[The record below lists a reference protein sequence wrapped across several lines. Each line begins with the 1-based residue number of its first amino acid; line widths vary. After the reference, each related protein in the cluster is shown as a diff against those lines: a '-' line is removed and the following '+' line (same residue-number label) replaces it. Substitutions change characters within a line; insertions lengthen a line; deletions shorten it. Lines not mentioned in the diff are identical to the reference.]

1 MIKNFILRNYNK
13 IFYPTSILNTTG
25 NPIPCKNMSNSNTN
39 NNPTPPKKRI
49 PKTPKNSQKSPNN
62 KISVESETITEGS
75 IKIANYTMVDGEKV
89 KQKVFYNPVQVFNR
103 DLSLLVTLT
112 HAQTIRDERL

>member
-1 MIKNFILRNYNK
+1 
-13 IFYPTSILNTTG
+13 
-25 NPIPCKNMSNSNTN
+25 
-39 NNPTPPKKRI
+39 
-49 PKTPKNSQKSPNN
+49 
-62 KISVESETITEGS
+62 
-75 IKIANYTMVDGEKV
+75 MVDGEKV